1 MPAANNAGLPK
12 TEKSVQEIENLSFDT
27 DHNVKVVEILGYDG
41 QSVQRQNALNLA
53 TKITVVG
60 DITYIGFAPCGTAE
74 SAAKWQCKKILTSGG
89 TTTITWADGDANFNN
104 VATDLT
110 ALTYS

>member
-1 MPAANNAGLPK
+1 MGANNQANLPK
-12 TEKSVQEIENLSFDT
+12 IEKSVQEIENLSFDT
-27 DHNVKVVEILGYDG
+27 EYNVKVIETLGFDG
-41 QSVQRQNALNLA
+41 QSLQRQNALNLA

-74 SAAKWQCKKILTSGG
+74 SEAKWQCKKILTSGG
-89 TTTITWADGDANFNN
+89 TTTITWADGDSNFNN